1 MKVALAEERK
11 VRPKRY
17 KELCD
22 KIRDFIRSTSNNAD
36 HYDKKYM
43 KIKLNS
49 DHNSPLRK
57 H

>member
-11 VRPKRY
+11 VIPKRY

-22 KIRDFIRSTSNNAD
+22 KIRDFIRSTSNNTD

-43 KIKLNS
+43 KNKLNS
-49 DHNSPLRK
+49 DDNSPLRK